1 MALFCE
7 MSRSIGMGDS
17 TVLKDERH
25 KKNQQT
31 GGSEWSRRP
40 GPSAECDPNIE
51 TECTDVGTK
60 RAILTYLVE

>member
-1 MALFCE
+1 MALLCE

-17 TVLKDERH
+17 TVLMDERH

-31 GGSEWSRRP
+31 NRSERS
-40 GPSAECDPNIE
+40 SAVCDPNIE
-51 TECTDVGTK
+51 TECTDVGMK